1 MLLAALLLLFQSPRA
16 AIEARPSLEARL
28 QAHLA
33 AYVEDGRPP
42 ALSAG
47 IVLEDGRALALA
59 AGLVDRAKKTPV
71 TPTSRFCA
79 GSTGKTFVAA
89 TVLQLVQEGKLRLQD
104 YAGDILGA
112 EPWFARFPNA
122 GELTVELLLQHRSGL
137 ERHEF
142 LPEFM
147 GAVIA
152 NPDREWKPAEL
163 VGILLDREPLF
174 PAGSAFAYSDTN
186 FIVLGMIVERVT
198 GQPLYSEVQRRFLD
212 PLALATIRPQDG
224 RTLPGLVNGYAGQ
237 ENPFGVPD
245 EMLGA
250 DGRFI
255 LNPQFEW
262 AGGGFVTSGGDLA
275 RWARALFAGEVLEAE
290 TRALMVTG
298 LAAPELGKGMRYGLG
313 CELWPSK
320 HGTCWGHAGFFPG
333 FLTEMRYWPEQRIA
347 VAVQVNTS
355 EYAALGKPLGV
366 LCEELLGLALES
378 QGD

>member
-1 MLLAALLLLFQSPRA
+1 MLLSLLLFFFQAPSA
-16 AIEARPSLEARL
+16 ALEARPSLEARV
-28 QAHLA
+28 QGHLA
-33 AYVEDGRPP
+33 GYVEDGKPP
-42 ALSAG
+42 AVSAG
-47 IVLEDGRALALA
+47 IVLPDGRALALA
-59 AGLVDRAKKTPV
+59 AGLADRAGKVPAK
-71 TPTSRFCA
+71 PTSRFCA

-89 TVLQLVQEGKLRLQD
+89 TVLQLVQEGKLDLD
-104 YAGDILGA
+104 DFAGDILGE
-112 EPWFARFPNA
+112 EPWFARVPNA
-122 GELTVELLLQHRSGL
+122 GDLTIELLLQHRSGL

-163 VGILLDREPLF
+163 MSFVLDHEPKF

-186 FIVLGMIVERVT
+186 FILLGMIVERVT
-198 GQPLYSEVQRRFLD
+198 GNALYAEVQRRFLD
-212 PLALATIRPQDG
+212 PLGLAGVRPQDA
-224 RTLPGLVNGYAGQ
+224 RTLPGLVNGYAGAA
-237 ENPFGVPD
+237 NPFGVPD
-245 EMLGA
+245 EMLGR

-275 RWARALFAGEVLEAE
+275 RWARALYAGDVLRPEL
-290 TRALMVTG
+290 RARMTSG
-298 LAAPELGKGMRYGLG
+298 LDAPELGKGMRYGLG

-320 HGTCWGHAGFFPG
+320 HGTCWGHGGFFPG
-333 FLTEMRYWPEQRIA
+333 YLTEMRYWPEQRVA

-366 LCEELLGLALES
+366 LCEELLGIALEHD
-378 QGD
+378 G